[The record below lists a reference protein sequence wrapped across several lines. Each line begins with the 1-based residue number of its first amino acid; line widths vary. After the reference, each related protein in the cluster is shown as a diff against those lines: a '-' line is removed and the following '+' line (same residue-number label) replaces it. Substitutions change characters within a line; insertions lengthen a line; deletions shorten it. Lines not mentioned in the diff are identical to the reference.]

1 MEPGGRGHLASAV
14 SGIAAVAVA
23 GCGTGARGVR
33 IRLNFWTFL
42 ALVCFLTKGVR
53 VYERKGAQLGP

>member
-1 MEPGGRGHLASAV
+1 MEPGGRGLLVSAV
-14 SGIAAVAVA
+14 SDIAAVAV
-23 GCGTGARGVR
+23 GGSGTGARGVG

-53 VYERKGAQLGP
+53 VYERNAAQLGP